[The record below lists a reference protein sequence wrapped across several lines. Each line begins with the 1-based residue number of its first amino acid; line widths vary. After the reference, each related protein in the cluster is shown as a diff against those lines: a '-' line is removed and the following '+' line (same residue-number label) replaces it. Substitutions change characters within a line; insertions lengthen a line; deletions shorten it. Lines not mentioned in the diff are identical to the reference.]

1 MNRRLAALFLGG
13 LLLIVVAGIPSGEA
27 GAAEEGEATNAPE
40 GDLIYWLLRPRWWR
54 ATPEPPEPPALSD
67 ITHNSLTVAWEAPA
81 SGTFDIVDYDVQYGP
96 AGTGAFT
103 EWHHDGAA
111 TRATITDLAETT
123 EYRVRVRAVN
133 EMGKGDWSKALTG
146 TTLAAS
152 VVFLEGSSTQR
163 AVEENTPSGAPIGR
177 PVAATTPALPARYEL
192 SGPDAG
198 AFAIEPATGQLRAPR
213 EANYDHERR
222 TSYVVDVVA
231 RDSAGGTGRIAVH
244 IDVLDVPEPPGR
256 PPPPTV
262 SASGSTALLVD
273 WTIPPNDGPVI
284 TDYDVEYRAPGARTY
299 QDARYVGRETRT
311 TITALSPA
319 TQYEVRVRASNDE
332 GAGAWSETSRGETA
346 GDGGDEPEPPA
357 DAPDLVVESARVSAS
372 SLDTGQSFTLS
383 ATVRNRGDAPAGATT
398 LRWYRSADAAI
409 STADAAA
416 GTHAVSGLAASAGS
430 AESVALSA
438 PDSVGVYYYGACVD
452 TVAGESDGANNCS
465 GGVRVTVSEP
475 PAGAP
480 DLVVESAGV
489 SASSLD
495 TGQSFTLSATVRN
508 RGGTAAAATTLRWY
522 RSADAAISTDDA
534 AAGTDAVSG
543 LAASAGSAES
553 VGLSA
558 PDSVGVY
565 YYGACVDAVA
575 GESDGA
581 NNCSGGVRVTVS
593 EPPAPD
599 LVVESAGVSASSL
612 DTGQSFTLSA
622 TVRNRGGTPAES
634 TTLRWYRSADAAI
647 STADA
652 AAGTDAVSGLAAS
665 ASSAES
671 VGLSAPDS
679 VGVYYY
685 GACVD
690 AVAGESDSANNCS
703 GGVKVTVSE
712 PPAGAPDLVVES
724 AGVSASSLDTGQSF
738 TLSATVRNRGGAAA
752 AAATLRWYRSADAT
766 ISTADA
772 AAGTDTVSGL
782 AASASS
788 AESVALSAPTSVGVY
803 YYGACVDAVAG
814 ESDSANN
821 CSGGVKVTVSEPPAP
836 DLVVESAGVS
846 ASSLDTGQSFTLSAT
861 VRNQGDAAAAA
872 TTLRWY
878 RSTDAAIS
886 TADAAAGT
894 DAVSGLAASAGSA
907 ESVGL
912 SAPASAGVYY
922 YGACV
927 DAVAGESDS
936 ANNCSGGVKV
946 TVSEPPDGPDLV
958 VESAGVSASSLDTGQ
973 SFTLSATVRNSGDA
987 PAGSTTLR
995 WYRSADA
1002 TISSADTAA
1011 GTDAVSGLAA
1021 SATSAESVALSAPA
1035 SAGVYYYGAC
1045 VDAVAGESD
1054 GANNC
1059 SGGVK
1064 VTVSEPPEG
1073 PDLVVESVTAN
1084 RTDLGTGQ
1092 PFELKATVRN
1102 QGDAES
1108 AATTLRYYR
1117 STDSGISSSDTQ
1129 VGTDSVVPLFQ
1140 LPLETERTT
1149 SDEIDLTAP
1158 NSIGTYY
1165 YGACVDSVAGESDT
1179 TNNCSTGIKFTISS
1193 KPVAPDL
1200 IVTNSRIKDNEREPG
1215 TGFIYSAFV
1224 ENAGTGDS
1232 EATTARMYQSSD
1244 TDITR
1249 SDTELKTDSIRA
1261 LQPGIDTITGGVLT
1275 VPEKWGVYYYGAC
1288 VDAVADETN
1297 TANNCSSAARLVVG
1311 GGSNAPDLLVESA
1324 SVDNASLTFGDTF
1337 TLSAT
1342 IRNRG
1347 DVAAASTTVR
1357 LYSYRRVIADVE
1369 LWSASVAGLD
1379 PSDTSSVS
1387 VDVTVR
1393 LEPGTYHYRVC
1404 VDSVSGELAK
1414 QNNCSGIVEISV
1426 TSGD

>member
-1 MNRRLAALFLGG
+1 MNRILATLFLGG
-13 LLLIVVAGIPSGEA
+13 LLAIVVAGIPSGEA
-27 GAAEEGEATNAPE
+27 RAAEEGEATNAPE

-54 ATPEPPEPPALSD
+54 ATPEPPALPTLSD

-103 EWHHDGAA
+103 EWNHDGAA

-133 EMGKGDWSKALTG
+133 EMGKGDWSKALKG

-177 PVAATTPALPARYEL
+177 PVAATTPAGPVRYEL

-198 AFAIEPATGQLRAPR
+198 AFAMEPSTGQLRAPR
-213 EANYDHERR
+213 GASYDHERR
-222 TSYVVDVVA
+222 ASYAVEIVA
-231 RDSAGGTGRIAVH
+231 RDRAGGTGRIAVH
-244 IDVLDVPEPPGR
+244 IDVLDVSEPPGR

-262 SASGSTALLVD
+262 SASGSTQLLVD

-284 TDYDVEYRAPGARTY
+284 TDYDVEYRASGARTY
-299 QDARYVGRETRT
+299 QDARHVGRETRT
-311 TITALSPA
+311 TISALSPA
-319 TQYEVRVRASNDE
+319 TQYEVRVRAFNDE
-332 GAGAWSETSRGETA
+332 GTGAWSETSRGETA
-346 GDGGDEPEPPA
+346 GDGGDEP
-357 DAPDLVVESARVSAS
+357 PD
-372 SLDTGQSFTLS
+372 G
-383 ATVRNRGDAPAGATT
+383 
-398 LRWYRSADAAI
+398 
-409 STADAAA
+409 
-416 GTHAVSGLAASAGS
+416 
-430 AESVALSA
+430 
-438 PDSVGVYYYGACVD
+438 
-452 TVAGESDGANNCS
+452 
-465 GGVRVTVSEP
+465 
-475 PAGAP
+475 P

-489 SASSLD
+489 SASALD

-508 RGGTAAAATTLRWY
+508 RGGAAAAATTLRWY
-522 RSADAAISTDDA
+522 RSADAAISSADA

-543 LAASAGSAES
+543 LAASARSAES
-553 VGLSA
+553 VGLTA
-558 PDSVGVY
+558 PSSVGVY

-593 EPPAPD
+593 EPPAEAPDLVVESAGVSGSSLDTGQSFTLSATVRNRGDAAAAATTLRWYRSADAAISSADAAAGTDAVSGLAASATSAESIALSAPANAGAYYYGACVDAVAGESDTANNCSGGVRVTVSEPPAPDLVVESAVSASSLDTGQSFTLSATVRNQGDGAAAATTLRWYRSADAAISSADAAAGTDAVSGLAASASSAESVALSAPASVGVYYYGACVDAVAGESDGANNCSGGVKVTVSEPPEGPD

-622 TVRNRGGTPAES
+622 TVRNRGGT
-634 TTLRWYRSADAAI
+634 
-647 STADA
+647 
-652 AAGTDAVSGLAAS
+652 V
-665 ASSAES
+665 
-671 VGLSAPDS
+671 
-679 VGVYYY
+679 
-685 GACVD
+685 
-690 AVAGESDSANNCS
+690 
-703 GGVKVTVSE
+703 
-712 PPAGAPDLVVES
+712 
-724 AGVSASSLDTGQSF
+724 
-738 TLSATVRNRGGAAA
+738 
-752 AAATLRWYRSADAT
+752 
-766 ISTADA
+766 
-772 AAGTDTVSGL
+772 
-782 AASASS
+782 
-788 AESVALSAPTSVGVY
+788 
-803 YYGACVDAVAG
+803 
-814 ESDSANN
+814 
-821 CSGGVKVTVSEPPAP
+821 
-836 DLVVESAGVS
+836 
-846 ASSLDTGQSFTLSAT
+846 
-861 VRNQGDAAAAA
+861 AAA

-886 TADAAAGT
+886 TAD
-894 DAVSGLAASAGSA
+894 
-907 ESVGL
+907 
-912 SAPASAGVYY
+912 
-922 YGACV
+922 
-927 DAVAGESDS
+927 
-936 ANNCSGGVKV
+936 
-946 TVSEPPDGPDLV
+946 
-958 VESAGVSASSLDTGQ
+958 
-973 SFTLSATVRNSGDA
+973 
-987 PAGSTTLR
+987 
-995 WYRSADA
+995 
-1002 TISSADTAA
+1002 TAA

-1021 SATSAESVALSAPA
+1021 SASSAESVALSAPA

-1064 VTVSEPPEG
+1064 VTVSEPPDGPDLVVESAGVTASALDTGQSFTLSATVRNQGDAAAAATTLRWYRSADAGISTADTAAGTDAVSGLAASASSAESVALSAPASAGVYYYGACVDAVAGESDGANNCSGGVKVTVSEPPDGPDLVVESAGVTASALDTGQSFTLSATVRNRGDAAAAATTLRWYRSADAAISSADTAAGTDAVSGLAASASSAESVALSAPASAGVYYYGACVDAVAGESDGANNCSGGVKVTVSEPPDG

-1158 NSIGTYY
+1158 NSVGTYY

-1244 TDITR
+1244 TNITR
-1249 SDTELKTDSIRA
+1249 SDTELKTDSTIGA
-1261 LQPGIDTITGGVLT
+1261 LQPGRDTITGGVLT

-1404 VDSVSGELAK
+1404 VDSVSGELAE

-1426 TSGD
+1426 TSGG

>member
-13 LLLIVVAGIPSGEA
+13 LLLIVVAGVPSGEA
-27 GAAEEGEATNAPE
+27 SAAEEGEATNAVE
-40 GDLIYWLLRPRWWR
+40 ADLIHWLLRSRWWR
-54 ATPEPPEPPALSD
+54 ATPEPPALPALSD
-67 ITHNSLTVAWEAPA
+67 ITHNSLTVSWEAPEGGA
-81 SGTFDIVDYDVQYGP
+81 FDIVDYDVQYSP

-133 EMGKGDWSKALTG
+133 EMGTGDWSRALAG

-192 SGPDAG
+192 SGPDAA
-198 AFAIEPATGQLRAPR
+198 AFAIEPSTGQLRAPSG
-213 EANYDHERR
+213 ATYDHERR
-222 TSYVVDVVA
+222 ASYAVDVVA
-231 RDSAGGTGRIAVH
+231 RDGAGGGGRIAVH

-284 TDYDVEYRAPGARTY
+284 TDYDVEYRAAGARTF
-299 QDARYVGRETRT
+299 QDARHVGRETRT
-311 TITALSPA
+311 TITALPPA
-319 TQYEVRVRASNDE
+319 TQHEVRIRASNDE
-332 GAGAWSETSRGETA
+332 GTGAWSETSRGETA
-346 GDGGDEPEPPA
+346 GDGGDEPAPPA
-357 DAPDLVVESARVSAS
+357 E
-372 SLDTGQSFTLS
+372 
-383 ATVRNRGDAPAGATT
+383 
-398 LRWYRSADAAI
+398 
-409 STADAAA
+409 
-416 GTHAVSGLAASAGS
+416 
-430 AESVALSA
+430 
-438 PDSVGVYYYGACVD
+438 
-452 TVAGESDGANNCS
+452 
-465 GGVRVTVSEP
+465 
-475 PAGAP
+475 AP

-495 TGQSFTLSATVRN
+495 SGQSFTLSATVRN
-508 RGGTAAAATTLRWY
+508 RGGAAAAATTLRWY
-522 RSADAAISTDDA
+522 RSADAAISSADA

-543 LAASAGSAES
+543 LAASATSAES
-553 VGLSA
+553 VALSA
-558 PDSVGVY
+558 PASAGVY

-593 EPPAPD
+593 EPPPEAPD
-599 LVVESAGVSASSL
+599 LVVESAGAS
-612 DTGQSFTLSA
+612 G
-622 TVRNRGGTPAES
+622 
-634 TTLRWYRSADAAI
+634 
-647 STADA
+647 
-652 AAGTDAVSGLAAS
+652 
-665 ASSAES
+665 
-671 VGLSAPDS
+671 
-679 VGVYYY
+679 
-685 GACVD
+685 
-690 AVAGESDSANNCS
+690 
-703 GGVKVTVSE
+703 
-712 PPAGAPDLVVES
+712 
-724 AGVSASSLDTGQSF
+724 SSLDTGQSF

-752 AAATLRWYRSADAT
+752 AATTLRWYRSADAA
-766 ISTADA
+766 ISSADA
-772 AAGTDTVSGL
+772 AAGTDAVSGL

-788 AESVALSAPTSVGVY
+788 AASVALSAPASAGAYYYGACVDAVAGESDTANNCSGGVSVTVSEPPAPDLVVESAVSASSLDTGQSFTLSATVRNQGDGAAAATTLRWYRSADAAISSADAAADTDAVSGLSASATSAESIALSAPANVGVY

-814 ESDSANN
+814 ESDTANNCSGGVKVTVTDPPEGPDLVVESPGVSASSLDTGQSFTLSATVRNRGDAATAATTLRWYRSADAAISSADAAAGTDAVSGLSASATSAESVALSAPASAGVYYYGACVDAVAGESDTANN
-821 CSGGVKVTVSEPPAP
+821 CSGGVKVTVSEPPDGP
-836 DLVVESAGVS
+836 DLVVESAGVTAS
-846 ASSLDTGQSFTLSAT
+846 ALDTGQSFTLSAT

-878 RSTDAAIS
+878 RS
-886 TADAAAGT
+886 ADAA
-894 DAVSGLAASAGSA
+894 
-907 ESVGL
+907 
-912 SAPASAGVYY
+912 
-922 YGACV
+922 
-927 DAVAGESDS
+927 
-936 ANNCSGGVKV
+936 
-946 TVSEPPDGPDLV
+946 
-958 VESAGVSASSLDTGQ
+958 
-973 SFTLSATVRNSGDA
+973 
-987 PAGSTTLR
+987 
-995 WYRSADA
+995 
-1002 TISSADTAA
+1002 ISSADTAA

-1054 GANNC
+1054 TANNCSGGVKVTVSEPPDGPDLVVESAGVTASALDTGQSFTLSATVRNQGDAAAAATTLRWYRSADAAISSADTAAGTDAVSGLAASATSAESVALSAPASAGVYYYGACVDAVAGESDTANNC

-1158 NSIGTYY
+1158 NSVGTYY

-1249 SDTELKTDSIRA
+1249 SDTELKTDSTIGA
-1261 LQPGIDTITGGVLT
+1261 LQPGRDTITGGVLT

-1393 LEPGTYHYRVC
+1393 LEPGTYHYHVC
-1404 VDSVSGELAK
+1404 VDSVSGELAE

-1426 TSGD
+1426 TSGG

>member
-1 MNRRLAALFLGG
+1 MSGLAASASSAES
-13 LLLIVVAGIPSGEA
+13 VA
-27 GAAEEGEATNAPE
+27 
-40 GDLIYWLLRPRWWR
+40 
-54 ATPEPPEPPALSD
+54 
-67 ITHNSLTVAWEAPA
+67 LTAPA
-81 SGTFDIVDYDVQYGP
+81 SAGVYYYGACVDAV
-96 AGTGAFT
+96 AGESDTANNCSG
-103 EWHHDGAA
+103 G
-111 TRATITDLAETT
+111 
-123 EYRVRVRAVN
+123 VRVTV
-133 EMGKGDWSKALTG
+133 S
-146 TTLAAS
+146 
-152 VVFLEGSSTQR
+152 
-163 AVEENTPSGAPIGR
+163 
-177 PVAATTPALPARYEL
+177 
-192 SGPDAG
+192 
-198 AFAIEPATGQLRAPR
+198 
-213 EANYDHERR
+213 
-222 TSYVVDVVA
+222 
-231 RDSAGGTGRIAVH
+231 
-244 IDVLDVPEPPGR
+244 EPP
-256 PPPPTV
+256 
-262 SASGSTALLVD
+262 
-273 WTIPPNDGPVI
+273 
-284 TDYDVEYRAPGARTY
+284 
-299 QDARYVGRETRT
+299 
-311 TITALSPA
+311 
-319 TQYEVRVRASNDE
+319 
-332 GAGAWSETSRGETA
+332 
-346 GDGGDEPEPPA
+346 
-357 DAPDLVVESARVSAS
+357 APDLVVESAVSAS

-383 ATVRNRGDAPAGATT
+383 ATVRNQGDG
-398 LRWYRSADAAI
+398 
-409 STADAAA
+409 
-416 GTHAVSGLAASAGS
+416 
-430 AESVALSA
+430 
-438 PDSVGVYYYGACVD
+438 
-452 TVAGESDGANNCS
+452 
-465 GGVRVTVSEP
+465 
-475 PAGAP
+475 
-480 DLVVESAGV
+480 
-489 SASSLD
+489 
-495 TGQSFTLSATVRN
+495 
-508 RGGTAAAATTLRWY
+508 AAAATTLRWY
-522 RSADAAISTDDA
+522 RSADAAISSADA

-543 LAASAGSAES
+543 LAASASSAES
-553 VGLSA
+553 VALSA
-558 PDSVGVY
+558 PASVGVY

-581 NNCSGGVRVTVS
+581 NNCSGGVKVTVS
-593 EPPAPD
+593 EPPDGPD
-599 LVVESAGVSASSL
+599 LVVESAGVTASSL

-622 TVRNRGGTPAES
+622 TVRNRGGT
-634 TTLRWYRSADAAI
+634 
-647 STADA
+647 
-652 AAGTDAVSGLAAS
+652 V
-665 ASSAES
+665 
-671 VGLSAPDS
+671 
-679 VGVYYY
+679 
-685 GACVD
+685 
-690 AVAGESDSANNCS
+690 
-703 GGVKVTVSE
+703 
-712 PPAGAPDLVVES
+712 
-724 AGVSASSLDTGQSF
+724 
-738 TLSATVRNRGGAAA
+738 
-752 AAATLRWYRSADAT
+752 
-766 ISTADA
+766 
-772 AAGTDTVSGL
+772 
-782 AASASS
+782 
-788 AESVALSAPTSVGVY
+788 
-803 YYGACVDAVAG
+803 
-814 ESDSANN
+814 
-821 CSGGVKVTVSEPPAP
+821 
-836 DLVVESAGVS
+836 
-846 ASSLDTGQSFTLSAT
+846 
-861 VRNQGDAAAAA
+861 AAA

-894 DAVSGLAASAGSA
+894 DAVSGLAASASSA
-907 ESVGL
+907 ESVAL
-912 SAPASAGVYY
+912 TAPASVGVYY

-927 DAVAGESDS
+927 DAVAGESDG

-946 TVSEPPDGPDLV
+946 TVSEPPAPDLV
-958 VESAGVSASSLDTGQ
+958 VESAGVTASSLDTGQ

-1002 TISSADTAA
+1002 TISTADAAA

-1021 SATSAESVALSAPA
+1021 SASSAESVALTAPA

-1064 VTVSEPPEG
+1064 VTVSEPPDGPDLVVESAGVTASALDTGQSFTLSATVRNRGDAAAAATTLRWYRSADAAISSADTAAGTDAVSGLAASASSAESVALSAPASAGVYYYGACVDAVASESDGANNCSGGVKVTVSEPPDG

-1158 NSIGTYY
+1158 NSVGTYY

-1249 SDTELKTDSIRA
+1249 SDTELKTDSTIGA
-1261 LQPGIDTITGGVLT
+1261 LQPGRDTITGGVLT

-1297 TANNCSSAARLVVG
+1297 TANNCSSAARLIVG

-1324 SVDNASLTFGDTF
+1324 SVDNASPTFGATV

-1347 DVAAASTTVR
+1347 DVAAAATTVR
-1357 LYSYRRVIADVE
+1357 LYHYRRIGDVE
-1369 LWSASVAGLD
+1369 LWSTSVTGLD

-1393 LEPGTYHYRVC
+1393 LDPGTYHYRVC
-1404 VDSVSGELAK
+1404 VDSVSGELAQ
-1414 QNNCSGIVEISV
+1414 QNNCSGLVEISV